1 MRRGMGKHPV
11 SVLLDLLFPPRCAF
25 CGRLVEEGDVC
36 AACAEALPF
45 REGAASVQ
53 VIGEGRYP
61 CALAFYYEGPV
72 RDGVRALKFGKK
84 SWRARVFARY
94 IAQTAAEELSGGF
107 DAVSFVPVSLRRN
120 FERGFDQARLLAD
133 ETAKAWNL
141 RAVPTVKKVRDNRRQ
156 SSLDSPEDRAENVKN
171 VYRVPHP
178 ERVAG
183 KRFLLIDDV
192 LTTGSTISACAAA
205 LLEAGAESVVCAA
218 LAGGRGPQKGALEG
232 ELDASDKDS
241 TGN

>member
-1 MRRGMGKHPV
+1 MGKIMD
-11 SVLLDLLFPPRCAF
+11 VLLDLLFPPKCAF
-25 CGRLVEEGDVC
+25 CGALMEHSGAGVC
-36 AACAEALPF
+36 PRCEAALPYRSDDQVL
-45 REGAASVQ
+45 REINGFSAA
-53 VIGEGRYP
+53 IT
-61 CALAFYYEGPV
+61 FYYDEPV
-72 RDGVRALKFGKK
+72 SDGVKALKFRKTP
-84 SWRARVFARY
+84 WRAKIFARY
-94 IAQTAAEELSGGF
+94 LAPTAGEFLGGQF
-107 DAVSFVPVSLRRN
+107 DEITFVPVSLRRN
-120 FERGFDQARLLAD
+120 YERGFDQARLLAD

-192 LTTGSTISACAAA
+192 VTTGSTISACAAA